1 MTQSVLSSVTLS
13 TTDRAPDPIEYLT
26 NIKRLRDEFF
36 RGEWN
41 YIVRPNC
48 ANSSWVTC
56 KKFPLSVG
64 AFVNKFAD
72 PLNLLGI
79 SFGDITNYL
88 VQDIDIRSPYHPAN
102 DSQEFDRFLGTLDKI
117 GLTAPVIIQSSYS
130 GGIHIYYFLA
140 RSLSTI
146 RVATLANVTLIDA
159 GFRIKDGHLELFP
172 NVKKY
177 APPGTEPTHFKGLR
191 SPLQPNSGA
200 MILDRDGNPLL
211 SESDFSY
218 ETQLQKFL
226 QLAIE
231 SAATNDIDLIEKKLD
246 PAYKKYTKKIDK
258 YQQLSGSKNFSPRAL
273 EWKENLETEFEIGW
287 TGNGQTNDLLRKFVE
302 YAIVFEQIT
311 DRDEI
316 CKRVLER
323 VLITRGYHEH
333 CRHQLTIEDRI
344 ADWVD
349 SNLKTVYSV
358 PYCAMPPRRGGE
370 YPSGSTRP
378 ASGSG
383 TGVNLHNIATADRA
397 FQRFLDVLDFITD
410 IPNRIGDLHKQI
422 EQKMRELF
430 GIAISNTTLYK
441 AKYKAVWMKLIG
453 SKKAID
459 LVPLSDDLGVGV
471 CNNSETYTETEL
483 EMVNFHLEDNTL
495 KSLEP
500 IFDETSP
507 TLSHYDRFITG
518 SVGSGGELVDTKSD
532 TESNLDPQLSNN
544 NSSLPDLPPQSIEPE
559 TVNLSISTSQPEPDN
574 LSTSPS
580 QPEEAPVNQI
590 PDSDTNTHPDSI
602 GTPVEP
608 YTSLIVRDRVQLI
621 DSCDPA
627 HSIGVLYRIVGSI
640 ATVVWKATKQPTDYL
655 LSELRVVDLPNPT
668 TDLDRH
674 SESLKRRQRQSIEQN
689 RLFPHINDRVRPV
702 DPYHVHGAHI
712 GIVTAIESW
721 GVYVNWQDGSSGR
734 YAISELVKIEPAP
747 T

>member
-1 MTQSVLSSVTLS
+1 MTKVLSPVTPFK
-13 TTDRAPDPIEYLT
+13 TDRTPDPIEYLT

-48 ANSSWVTC
+48 ANATWVTC

-102 DSQEFDRFLGTLDKI
+102 DSQEFDRFLSTLDKI

-130 GGIHIYYFLA
+130 GGIHVYYFLA

-146 RVATLANVTLIDA
+146 RVATLVNVTLIDA
-159 GFRIKDGHLELFP
+159 GFHIKDGHLELFP

-218 ETQLQKFL
+218 EIQLQKFL
-226 QLAIE
+226 ELAIE
-231 SAATNDIDLIEKKLD
+231 SAATNDIDLVEKKLD

-273 EWKENLETEFEIGW
+273 EWKENVEIEFEIGW
-287 TGNGQTNDLLRKFVE
+287 TGNGQTNHLLGELVE
-302 YAIVFEQIT
+302 YTIVFERIT
-311 DRDEI
+311 DRNEI
-316 CKRVLER
+316 CKRVHER
-323 VLITRGYHEH
+323 VLNMRGYHEH
-333 CRHQLTIEDRI
+333 CRHQLTILDRI
-344 ADWVD
+344 AERVD
-349 SNLKTVYSV
+349 SNLKNVYSV

-370 YPSGSTRP
+370 YPVGSKRP

-397 FQRFLDVLDFITD
+397 FQRFLDVVDLIAD
-410 IPNRIGDLHKQI
+410 IPNRIGDLIGMICDKSKQI
-422 EQKMRELF
+422 F
-430 GIAISNTTLYK
+430 GCGFSNVTLYQN
-441 AKYKAVWMKLIG
+441 KYKAILMKLMATNK
-453 SKKAID
+453 SID
-459 LVPLSDDLGVGV
+459 LVPLVDDLGGGV
-471 CNNSETYTETEL
+471 CKNSQTHTETEL
-483 EMVNFHLEDNTL
+483 ELVNFQPDHNTL

-500 IFDETSP
+500 RFDETSP
-507 TLSHYDRFITG
+507 TLNHYGRFITG
-518 SVGSGGELVDTKSD
+518 SVGSGGELADTDSNSD
-532 TESNLDPQLSNN
+532 SNLDPQLSSDKKN
-544 NSSLPDLPPQSIEPE
+544 SLPYSPPQSIEP
-559 TVNLSISTSQPEPDN
+559 VADNRSI
-574 LSTSPS
+574 SPS
-580 QPEEAPVNQI
+580 QPEGAPINPI
-590 PDSDTNTHPDSI
+590 PDSDINPQLDPLDS
-602 GTPVEP
+602 PVEP
-608 YTSLIVRDRVQLI
+608 YTTLIVTDRVQLI
-621 DSCDPA
+621 DSPDPA
-627 HSIGVLYRIVGSI
+627 HSIGVLYRIAGSI
-640 ATVVWKATKQPTDYL
+640 ATVVWKATTQFTDHL
-655 LSELRVVDLPNPT
+655 LSELRIVDRPIL

-674 SESLKRRQRQSIEQN
+674 SESLKRRQRHSIEQD

-702 DPYHVHGAHI
+702 DVYHVHGADI
-712 GIVTAIESW
+712 GCVTSIESW
-721 GVYVNWQDGSSGR
+721 GVYVKWSDGSSGR
-734 YAISELVKIEPAP
+734 YSIDELVAIEPAP

>member
-1 MTQSVLSSVTLS
+1 MTQSVLSPVTLS

-41 YIVRPNC
+41 YIVRPNS

-72 PLNLLGI
+72 PLNQLGV

-130 GGIHIYYFLA
+130 GGIHIYYFIA
-140 RSLSTI
+140 RSVSTI
-146 RVATLANVTLIDA
+146 RVATLVKVTLIDA
-159 GFRIKDGHLELFP
+159 GFHIKDGDLELFP

-177 APPGTEPTHFKGLR
+177 APPGTEPTHFRALR
-191 SPLQPNSGA
+191 LPLQPNSGG
-200 MILDRDGNPLL
+200 MILDRDVNPLL
-211 SESDFSY
+211 AESDFSY
-218 ETQLQKFL
+218 EIQLQKFL

-231 SAATNDIDLIEKKLD
+231 SAATNDIDLVEKKLD

-273 EWKENLETEFEIGW
+273 EWKENVETEFEIGW

-302 YAIVFEQIT
+302 YVIVFEQIA

-323 VLITRGYHEH
+323 VLSTRGYYQY
-333 CRHQLTIEDRI
+333 CRHQSTIVNRI
-344 ADWVD
+344 AEWVD

-358 PYCAMPPRRGGE
+358 PYCGLPPRRGGE
-370 YPSGSTRP
+370 YPVGSTRP
-378 ASGSG
+378 ASSSG

-397 FQRFLDVLDFITD
+397 FQRFLDVVDFITD
-410 IPNRIGDLHKQI
+410 IPSRIVDLHKQI
-422 EQKMRELF
+422 QRKMGELF
-430 GIAISNTTLYK
+430 GVAISNTTLYK
-441 AKYKAVWMKLIG
+441 ARYKAIWMKLIG
-453 SKKAID
+453 SKNCTN
-459 LVPLSDDLGVGV
+459 LVPFPDDLGGGV
-471 CNNSETYTETEL
+471 CNNAETYTETEL
-483 EMVNFHLEDNTL
+483 EMVNFQLDDNTL
-495 KSLEP
+495 KSPDLNIGEV
-500 IFDETSP
+500 FT
-507 TLSHYDRFITG
+507 TLNDYGRFITG
-518 SVGSGGELVDTKSD
+518 SVGSGGELVDTAG
-532 TESNLDPQLSNN
+532 NPDPQLSTEKD
-544 NSSLPDLPPQSIEPE
+544 SLPNFLPQSIEPQPE
-559 TVNLSISTSQPEPDN
+559 HLPISTSQPGA
-574 LSTSPS
+574 SPIS
-580 QPEEAPVNQI
+580 AL
-590 PDSDTNTHPDSI
+590 PDSDINPHPDPI

-608 YTSLIVRDRVQLI
+608 YSSLIVTDRVQLI
-621 DSCDPA
+621 DSPDPA
-627 HSIGVLYRIVGSI
+627 HSIGVLCRIAGSI
-640 ATVVWKATKQPTDYL
+640 ATVAWKATTQATDHL
-655 LSELRVVDLPNPT
+655 LSELRVVHLPNPT

-674 SESLKRRQRQSIEQN
+674 SESLKRRQRHSIKQN
-689 RLFPHINDRVRPV
+689 RLILRPGCPVRPRDV
-702 DPYHVHGAHI
+702 YHVHGADT

-721 GVYVNWQDGSSGR
+721 GVYVDWGDGSSGR
-734 YAISELVKIEPAP
+734 YAVDELVAIDPAP